1 MIHVLID
8 TSIYRQNPKR
18 DSLNFRAIEKLADA
32 NWLKIHIPYI
42 VEREFQ
48 TQQREIYSKDLSNA
62 INGLNGL
69 ARKQLSLEYSE
80 TIQRIT
86 EELESK
92 QELIL
97 DDAERQFTEWGKKIN
112 ANRFPLCIE
121 QTNEA
126 LESYFRGKPP
136 FKNIKSRNDI
146 PDGFIVQSVLKIC
159 NEVETQIHFVAHDKK
174 LREAF
179 NENDKIKT
187 YQKLSDFVE
196 TSLVQQELK
205 DLDFLDDLDEIT
217 KSLIAFENEHHEIH
231 NAISSEIGEALI
243 GKNIHD
249 DSIYDDENSAI
260 INGYY
265 DAEDI
270 EINFD
275 DINYYGSGHIGMS
288 FSLKILVSADF
299 YIFKS
304 DYHAM
309 VDYDMKP
316 RPSVTDHND
325 HYYEAEDEFELV
337 VEGVVSLVIDPENIV
352 LEDLSKSIEDVSI
365 KIDEINNI
373 KVC

>member
-1 MIHVLID
+1 M
-8 TSIYRQNPKR
+8 
-18 DSLNFRAIEKLADA
+18 NFRAIEKLADA

-249 DSIYDDENSAI
+249 DFIYDDENSAI

>member
-18 DSLNFRAIEKLADA
+18 DSLNFIAIEKLADA
-32 NWLKIHIPYI
+32 NWLKVHIPYI

-48 TQQREIYSKDLSNA
+48 TQQREIYSKDLNNA

-69 ARKQLSLEYSE
+69 ARKQLSPEYSK

-92 QELIL
+92 KELIL
-97 DDAERQFTEWGKKIN
+97 DDAENQFTEWGKKIN

-121 QTNEA
+121 QANEA

-136 FKNIKSRNDI
+136 FKNIKSRDDI
-146 PDGFIVQSVLKIC
+146 PDSFIVQSVLKIC
-159 NEVETQIHFVAHDKK
+159 NEVETQIHLVAHDKK

-187 YQKLSDFVE
+187 YQKLSDLIE

-205 DLDFLDDLDEIT
+205 DLDFLDNLDEVT
-217 KSLIAFENEHHEIH
+217 KSLVAFENEHQEIH

-243 GKNIHD
+243 GKNIYD
-249 DSIYDDENSAI
+249 NTIYDDENAAI

-265 DAEDI
+265 DAKDI
-270 EINFD
+270 KIDFD

-288 FSLKILVSADF
+288 FSLKILVSAYF

-309 VDYDMKP
+309 PDDDMKP

-325 HYYEAEDEFELV
+325 HYYEAEDEFELII
-337 VEGVVSLVIDPENIV
+337 EGVVSLVIDPENIV

-373 KVC
+373 EVY

>member
-1 MIHVLID
+1 LIHVLID